1 MECKD
6 KTPTVIQFF
15 KKAQKKTE
23 YSLYFMPKRAN
34 VIQKVASKGTNMN
47 ESKCR
52 VGYLAA
58 IFSS

>member
-15 KKAQKKTE
+15 KKKKHKKTE

-52 VGYLAA
+52 VG
-58 IFSS
+58 